1 MKKVLLSALIA
12 VFFLALPSGAQISLL
27 REFAGGAGDGS
38 RPAAAPIL
46 SGSTLYGMTRVGGS
60 YDYGTLYKMQDDG
73 SGFAILHHFNWT
85 TGNGA
90 NPQGPPVLSGST
102 LYGVTLYGGTSTYP
116 GGDGTV
122 FKINTDGSDFTIL
135 HTFLGGADNGAL
147 PTGGLVQSGSTLY
160 GTTMLGGDASKGTI
174 FKVETDGSGFALL
187 HEFSTSDGNSP
198 NGLLL
203 YGTTLYGVTAAGG
216 SSDKGTVFKIE
227 TDGGGFSVLH
237 HFAGGTDDGWGPQK
251 LVALADGTLYG
262 ATTAGGNSNYG
273 TVFKLGTDGSGF
285 ALLHEFA
292 GGAND
297 GAQPYCPPVLS
308 GSYLWGMTYAGGDS
322 NLGTVYQ
329 LRTDGSGYAVL
340 HEFAGGADDGATPF
354 AGLLLSGSAL
364 VGTTTYGGDSNLGVV
379 FSLPIPPTLT
389 VTSPNGGESWTV
401 GTEQEITW
409 ETTGSVGNVDILYSY
424 NDGASWPAIVSY
436 TENDGSFTWT
446 VPDTPS
452 THCFIRVQENDGDP
466 GDYSDAAFTIVS
478 AVIPP
483 VISGTITC
491 GEAPL
496 AGVVMSGLPGNPLS
510 NPAGFYTS
518 SVDYDWSGTVTPT
531 LAGYLFTPASRSYSN
546 VTGDQTGQDYT
557 AALAPSLELTAPN
570 GWEHWTLGS
579 TKAITWNAV
588 NYTGTVRLVLFK
600 NGVRFGNIVAN
611 IPASSGSYSWTVGQT
626 YDSGMAPEG
635 SDYRLYLRST
645 DNTIVD
651 PSDYRLGLIEPA
663 QLEMTSPN
671 GGESWELGTT
681 QNITWNAN
689 GYSGTV
695 RLILFQKAA
704 KVGQIAANLP
714 ADQGSYAWTV
724 GTHQAGTAPA
734 GILYSIRLLAG
745 DGSQDDFSDGP
756 LTLIEN
762 DSLIVDHHHTQ
773 MNAIPSEWL
782 EHAKQHRL
790 LVLGALGNDP
800 VTLGL
805 RLLGSRDARLAT
817 ASNSNSLG
825 LVLNEGSWLPQGA
838 ALDPQEWRWSLE
850 RTILDSQAT
859 VAIVR
864 PDEGALL
871 AGKLNA
877 ESYLQVMSE
886 LAERLPQVK
895 LARVT
900 ASMDEPN
907 EIMAKFNR
915 QVRESALRN
924 RGILLDTADI
934 ESWRNNRQQLV
945 RDVPVR
951 HPAYRAA
958 SGVPATDN
966 LTNQGSAA
974 WWLLA
979 RLAGWEGEI
988 PLGTNMR

>member
-762 DSLIVDHHHTQ
+762 EALVVDHHHTT

-782 EHAKQHRL
+782 EQAKQHRL
-790 LVLGALGNDP
+790 LVLSAQGDDP

-805 RLLGSRDARLAT
+805 RLLGSKDARLAPV
-817 ASNSNSLG
+817 ASPNEPG
-825 LVLNEGSWLPQGA
+825 LVAQEGSWLPQGA
-838 ALDPQEWRWSLE
+838 ALDPQEWCWSLE
-850 RTILDSQAT
+850 KAILDSQAT
-859 VAIVR
+859 VVVIR
-864 PDEGALL
+864 PDKQALL
-871 AGKLNA
+871 ANRLNA
-877 ESYLQVMSE
+877 ESYLSALNE
-886 LAERLPQVK
+886 LAIRLPGVK
-895 LARVT
+895 LGCATVG
-900 ASMDEPN
+900 MDEPN
-907 EIMAKFNR
+907 DILAKFNR
-915 QVRESALRN
+915 QVRESVLRN
-924 RGILLDTADI
+924 RGILLDVADI
-934 ESWRNNRQQLV
+934 ESWSGSEQQLV
-945 RDVPVR
+945 NEVPVR
-951 HPAYRAA
+951 HPANRM
-958 SGVPATDN
+958 SQGMQSQGN
-966 LTNQGSAA
+966 LANQGTAV

-979 RLAGWEGEI
+979 RLAGWAGSQTELAE
-988 PLGTNMR
+988 